1 VIGGRYSFA
10 REIGR
15 GGTSSVWLGR
25 DELLGRR
32 VALKRIG
39 LAPGDDRTDIARAD
53 REAQLSARLHHPHV
67 VAVFDVVAEPDTGER
82 WLVME
87 YIDGST
93 LAELVRGG
101 RPLPEPRAVSLLGQ
115 AADGLLAAHAAGIT
129 HRDVKPSNILVA
141 AGDHVKLTDF
151 GIARR
156 SADPSQTR
164 TGLVTG
170 SPAYL
175 APEVASGGRG
185 DEAAD
190 VWSLGATAFH
200 VLAGRPPYEAGD
212 QVLAMLYRI
221 VNEEPPRL
229 PEADW
234 AAPLLEGTLVRD
246 PAQRWSMEQVRD
258 FLVAPRRTG
267 PPTTLRTAQQGS
279 EDRSD
284 TRVLARVA
292 PEVPRSPG
300 PGPTAHPSRRSMSAL
315 VVGGLGLAACVLL
328 AVVLHAVLSDGSV
341 SGAQARPPASSSP
354 SAKAVARSPTAAGM
368 EAFIRD
374 YVATVADDPDRA
386 WTMLTPK
393 FQRESGGLD
402 HYRSFWDAATNGQ
415 VRRITADPGTLSV
428 SYQVHFDD
436 WDNGPGPTVL
446 DLVYAD
452 GHYLI
457 DGERTKGFEPAS

>member
-1 VIGGRYSFA
+1 M
-10 REIGR
+10 
-15 GGTSSVWLGR
+15 WLGR

-39 LAPGDDRTDIARAD
+39 LAPGEEHTDVARAD

-67 VAVFDVVAEPDTGER
+67 VAVFDVVAEPDTGEH

-87 YIDGST
+87 YVDGTT
-93 LAELVRGG
+93 LAELVRPG
-101 RPLPEPRAVSLLGQ
+101 RPLPAVRAASLLGQ
-115 AADGLLAAHAAGIT
+115 AAEGLLAAHAAGIT
-129 HRDVKPSNILVA
+129 HRDVKPSNILVSA
-141 AGDHVKLTDF
+141 DDHVKLTDF

-156 SADPSQTR
+156 SADPSLTR

-170 SPAYL
+170 SPAYI

-185 DEAAD
+185 DQAAD

-200 VLAGRPPYEAGD
+200 VLAGRPPYVAGD
-212 QVLAMLYRI
+212 HVLAMLYRI

-229 PEADW
+229 PEVGW

-246 PAQRWSMEQVRD
+246 PARRWSMEQVHD
-258 FLVAPRRTG
+258 FLTTPRRAGSGVTATAGARLGATG
-267 PPTTLRTAQQGS
+267 GDTQLLAPVDAGRSKPAESEATAVVTG
-279 EDRSD
+279 RH
-284 TRVLARVA
+284 R
-292 PEVPRSPG
+292 
-300 PGPTAHPSRRSMSAL
+300 SAL
-315 VVGGLGLAACVLL
+315 VLGALGLAACVVL
-328 AVVLHAVLSDGSV
+328 AVVLHAVWPDGAGP
-341 SGAQARPPASSSP
+341 GAQARASAPSSP
-354 SAKAVARSPTAAGM
+354 SAKDVAAEPTARGM

-374 YVATVADDPDRA
+374 YVRTVADDPDRA
-386 WTMLTPK
+386 WTMLTAK

-402 HYRSFWDAATNGQ
+402 RYRSFWDSATNGQ
-415 VRRITADPGTLSV
+415 VRSISADPSSLSV
-428 SYQVHFDD
+428 RYQVHFDD

-457 DGERTKGFEPAS
+457 DGERTQGFRPAG